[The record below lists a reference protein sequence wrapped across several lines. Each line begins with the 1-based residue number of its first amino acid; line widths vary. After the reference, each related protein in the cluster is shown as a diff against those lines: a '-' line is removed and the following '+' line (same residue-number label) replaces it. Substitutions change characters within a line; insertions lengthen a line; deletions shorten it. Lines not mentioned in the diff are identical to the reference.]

1 MAESHRQTVDDLF
14 EREPHQWGLRGD
26 PAVWASMR
34 EHLQG
39 VQMPQ
44 HASALQ
50 SLLEKTFHEVV
61 GVDLRNFTDDSVYR
75 EEFDRGGM
83 SGGGV
88 DLPTWRDRLIP
99 ILVDRS
105 TLS

>member
-39 VQMPQ
+39 VRMPQ

-61 GVDLRNFTDDSVYR
+61 GVDLRNFTDDAVYR
-75 EEFDRGGM
+75 EEFDRAACPVAVSIYPLGGIA
-83 SGGGV
+83 SFQS
-88 DLPTWRDRLIP
+88 W
-99 ILVDRS
+99 
-105 TLS
+105 